1 MLQHYFITAW
11 RNARRDRFY
20 AALNV
25 LGLAL
30 GFAAVVLIGLFTRDE
45 LSYDHSLPGHESVY
59 RVQLTRA
66 EPGRRPQTLTSTPV
80 EMAGQMQLDFPEI
93 AAVTRFTGQNAGLRH
108 GQVEATERI
117 YPADAD
123 FFTVLGFP
131 LIAGD
136 PAAALRQPDSI
147 VLTRRLAMKYFGTV
161 SCLGQTLE
169 LNRHD
174 ALRVTGVAE
183 DPPSETSVPFTAL
196 LSSSS
201 SGSNLAMADKLGPA
215 PRGSL
220 WNQSELY
227 LRLKPG
233 VAPAALAL
241 RLPGF
246 ALAHYPTVDGTQ
258 PLFTMFLK
266 PLTDLHLHPNN
277 PDTQEIDEQAD
288 ALYAVAATGLLILL
302 LAGVNFVN
310 LVTARATRRAL
321 EVGVRKALG
330 GERRQLMIQFMSESV
345 AYALVAMLLGLALAE
360 LCVPA
365 LNAFLDRQIAFDYW
379 RHPLLALLPLGT
391 AMLVGLTAGAY
402 PALVLSSF
410 APATVLKSRA
420 GGGAG
425 GGRLRLALVVFQFAV
440 TIGLL
445 IATTVIYRQN
455 LFATNQALHYD
466 KNLVLTVELTGLPWH
481 STPADGRGAI
491 DVDRLRSLRDRL
503 AAIPGVEAVAPSF
516 AVPQSSM
523 SSSSDYERPG
533 HAEVQRVALTDLPVD
548 FDFFKVYGLRLVAGR
563 GFSPERSEDTVP
575 VDDKARLS
583 SAILNEAALHAL
595 GFRDAEAA
603 LGQEVHTTA
612 DNDTQASFRI
622 IGVAPDF
629 PLDSIRKPVPPT
641 VFYLDPTLFRVASLK
656 LSGDR
661 LDQTL
666 AAIDAVW
673 HDFVPDRPINRSF
686 VDDRIARLYGDVTR
700 EGRLFA
706 GFAGFAAAIGCLGLI
721 GLSAYTAERRTKEIG
736 IRKALGAST
745 FEVTRL
751 LIWQFVKPVL
761 LANLI
766 AWPIAWWFMRRWLD
780 GFAYRIELD
789 PTPFLVAGAGALVIA
804 VVTTAFHAVQVARS
818 RPVLALR
825 YE

>member
-30 GFAAVVLIGLFTRDE
+30 GFAAVVLIGLFVRDE
-45 LSYDHSLPGHESVY
+45 LSYDRFLPGHETVY
-59 RVQLTRA
+59 RVQMTRT
-66 EPGRRPQTLTSTPV
+66 EPGRRPQTISSTPI
-80 EMAGQMQLDFPEI
+80 EMAAQMRLDFPEV
-93 AAVTRFTGQNAGLRH
+93 AAAARFTVQNAGLRH

-123 FFTVLGFP
+123 FFAVLGFP
-131 LIAGD
+131 LITGD
-136 PAAALRQPDSI
+136 PATALSQPNSI
-147 VLTRRLAMKYFGTV
+147 VLTRRLAMKYFGTTNCV
-161 SCLGQTLE
+161 GQNLE

-183 DPPSETSVPFTAL
+183 DPPSETSMPFTAL
-196 LSSSS
+196 LSSSTS
-201 SGSNLAMADKLGPA
+201 ASDLAKADKLGPA

-220 WNQSELY
+220 WNQDELY

-233 VAPAALAL
+233 VTPAALAQ

-266 PLTDLHLHPNN
+266 PLEELHLHPNN

-302 LAGVNFVN
+302 LAAINFVN

-330 GERRQLMIQFMSESV
+330 GERRQLMAQFMSESV

-379 RHPLLALLPLGT
+379 RHPLLALLPLV
-391 AMLVGLTAGAY
+391 AAVLVGLLAGAY

-410 APATVLKSRA
+410 APAAVLKSRA

-455 LFATNQALHYD
+455 LFATNQALHFD
-466 KNLVLTVELTGLPWH
+466 KDLVLTVELGGLPWH
-481 STPADGRGAI
+481 STPTDGRGAI
-491 DVDRLRSLRDRL
+491 DTDRLRSLQDRL
-503 AAIPGVEAVAPSF
+503 AAIPGVEAAASSF
-516 AVPQSSM
+516 VVPQTSM
-523 SSSSDYERPG
+523 NASSDYERPG
-533 HAEVQRVALTDLPVD
+533 HGGGPRAPRP
-548 FDFFKVYGLRLVAGR
+548 
-563 GFSPERSEDTVP
+563 
-575 VDDKARLS
+575 
-583 SAILNEAALHAL
+583 
-595 GFRDAEAA
+595 
-603 LGQEVHTTA
+603 
-612 DNDTQASFRI
+612 TQAPRH
-622 IGVAPDF
+622 GDARAPGRPHSGHGGEQRDRDLHRHA
-629 PLDSIRKPVPPT
+629 PL
-641 VFYLDPTLFRVASLK
+641 
-656 LSGDR
+656 
-661 LDQTL
+661 Q
-666 AAIDAVW
+666 
-673 HDFVPDRPINRSF
+673 
-686 VDDRIARLYGDVTR
+686 
-700 EGRLFA
+700 
-706 GFAGFAAAIGCLGLI
+706 
-721 GLSAYTAERRTKEIG
+721 
-736 IRKALGAST
+736 
-745 FEVTRL
+745 
-751 LIWQFVKPVL
+751 
-761 LANLI
+761 
-766 AWPIAWWFMRRWLD
+766 
-780 GFAYRIELD
+780 
-789 PTPFLVAGAGALVIA
+789 
-804 VVTTAFHAVQVARS
+804 S
-818 RPVLALR
+818 RPQLVRGTLPAR
-825 YE
+825 EPRHQYQPEDRS